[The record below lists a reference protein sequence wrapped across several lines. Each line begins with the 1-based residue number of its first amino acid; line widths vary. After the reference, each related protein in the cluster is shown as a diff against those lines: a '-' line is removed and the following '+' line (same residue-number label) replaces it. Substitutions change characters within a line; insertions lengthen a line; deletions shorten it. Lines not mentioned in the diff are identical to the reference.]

1 MAKKLILLMLIITL
15 TIKVNF
21 VTLPAGWLLLRLQLQ
36 VAAGF
41 C

>member
-1 MAKKLILLMLIITL
+1 MAKKLILLMLITL